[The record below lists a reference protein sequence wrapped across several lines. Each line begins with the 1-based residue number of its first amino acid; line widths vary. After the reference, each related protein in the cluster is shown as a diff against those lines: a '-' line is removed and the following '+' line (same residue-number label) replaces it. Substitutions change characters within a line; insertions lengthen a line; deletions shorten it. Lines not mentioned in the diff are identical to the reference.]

1 MPSSGSKR
9 KPSAFP
15 PFKTDEFF
23 LRHPVFSLGTFRRA
37 GEQHGLTRT
46 ALAERVKYGLERGRL
61 KLLAKRLYAVVPPGV
76 PTDGF
81 TPDRLLV
88 PGALAADA
96 VLAYHSA
103 LEVLGFAHSVYRDVY
118 YLTTRPRKILTLSDA
133 RVRALLPPKALRA
146 RQSEA
151 FGVESRER
159 LGVKVRVTGPERTL
173 VDCFAAPRYAGGLEE
188 VMESAEAI
196 SALDLEALAAYL
208 DLLDE
213 RRLFAILGFFLERQE
228 QRFFVPPPFLE
239 RLERARPASKVYL
252 DKHQRGGRLLRR
264 WNLIVPERWAT
275 RVESGRR
282 V

>member
-1 MPSSGSKR
+1 MPSSGNKG
-9 KPSAFP
+9 KPSASG
-15 PFKTDEFF
+15 PFRTDEFF
-23 LRHPVFSLGTFRRA
+23 LRHPVFALETFRRE

-46 ALAERVKYGLERGRL
+46 ALAERVKYRLERGRL
-61 KLLAKRLYAVVPPGV
+61 KLLARGLYAVVPTGV
-76 PTDGF
+76 QADRF
-81 TPDRLLV
+81 TPDRFLV

-118 YLTTRPRKILTLSDA
+118 YLTTRRRKALRLSDG
-133 RVRALLPPKALRA
+133 RVRALLPPRALRA
-146 RQSEA
+146 RRSEE

-159 LGVKVRVTGPERTL
+159 LGVKIRVTGPERTL

-196 SALDLEALAAYL
+196 SVLDLDALGAYL
-208 DLLDE
+208 DLLDQ
-213 RRLFAILGFFLERQE
+213 RRLFAILGFFLERQA
-228 QRFFVPPPFLE
+228 QRLFVPPPFLG
-239 RLERARPASKVYL
+239 RLERVRPASKVYL

-275 RVESGRR
+275 SVESGER

>member
-9 KPSAFP
+9 KPGASS
-15 PFKTDEFF
+15 PFRTDEFF
-23 LRHPVFSLGTFRRA
+23 LHHPVFSLKTFRRA

-61 KLLAKRLYAVVPPGV
+61 KLLAKGLYAVVPPGV
-76 PTDGF
+76 PADRF
-81 TPDRLLV
+81 TPDRFLV

-118 YLTTRPRKILTLSDA
+118 YLTTRPRKTLRLSDG
-133 RVRALLPPKALRA
+133 RVRTLLPPKALRA
-146 RQSEA
+146 RGSED
-151 FGVESRER
+151 FGVETRER
-159 LGVKVRVTGPERTL
+159 LGVKLRVTGPERTL
-173 VDCFAAPRYAGGLEE
+173 VDCFAAPGYAGGLEE
-188 VMESAEAI
+188 GMESAEAI
-196 SALDLEALAAYL
+196 SALDLEALGAYL

-213 RRLFAILGFFLERQE
+213 RRLFAILGFFLERQA
-228 QRFFVPPPFLE
+228 QRFFVPPPFLA

-275 RVESGRR
+275 SVESGER